1 MHVLGT
7 AGHVDHGKST
17 LVQALT
23 GIDPDRLAEEK
34 ARGLTIDLG
43 FAWLTTPGGREVG
56 IVDVPGHERFVHNM
70 LAGVGSIDGTIFV
83 VDAVEGWKPQSEEH
97 LQILDLLGARG
108 GVVALTK
115 ADLVDDDTI
124 DLASEEVAERIAGTA
139 LDGAEIVPVSARA
152 PSGLPE
158 LLAAIDRLLDRTPD
172 PADHDRPRVFVDRS
186 FSIKGAGTV
195 VTGTLTGGTLR
206 ADDDVEIAP
215 SGVRA
220 RIRGI
225 QTHHRDRTI
234 AEPVARVALNLAGL
248 DRHQIV
254 RGDAVVRPGQWRA
267 TRALGVRLRA
277 VRSLPQPI
285 TGRGSFKV
293 YVGAAETGA
302 KLTLLDV
309 SRVGAGGEAYARLLL
324 DEPIVAT
331 ESDRFVLR
339 DTGRRETVA
348 GGVILDAHPVP
359 GRFTRGRLVERLAL
373 RAAAEDVAPLVVAE
387 RGVIP
392 ADDVVALTGTKEP
405 RGALRLRSY
414 VADPSWLERTLSRIE
429 AALRDFHEAEPLARG
444 MQRDEARRAASI
456 PDARLFLEILEQA
469 RDRIALE
476 GALLHLASHAVRL
489 TPEQEAVRAKLFDA
503 AAGFS
508 PPSLAELQQSHGGK
522 LVAALIDSGDLVKLS
537 PQMVFSHTALEDAK
551 RILSEAVAVEG
562 PLTASRIR
570 ELLGT
575 SRKYVIPL
583 LEYLDATGFTR
594 RDGDVRTVRG
604 SG

>member
-70 LAGVGSIDGTIFV
+70 LAGVGSIDATIFV
-83 VDAVEGWKPQSEEH
+83 VDAAEGWKPQSEEH
-97 LQILDLLGARG
+97 LQILNLLGAHG

-124 DLASEEVAERIAGTA
+124 DLAREEVAERIAGTA

-152 PSGLPE
+152 LTGLPE

-225 QTHHRDRTI
+225 QTHHRDRTL

-267 TRALGVRLRA
+267 THALGVRLRA

-293 YVGAAETGA
+293 YVGAAEIGA

-309 SRVGAGGEAYARLLL
+309 PRVGAGGEAYARLLL

-331 ESDRFVLR
+331 EGDRFVLR

-359 GRFTRGRLVERLAL
+359 GRFTRGRLVDRLAA

-405 RGALRLRSY
+405 RGAVRLRSY
-414 VADPSWLERTLSRIE
+414 AADPGWLDRTLSRIE
-429 AALRDFHEAEPLARG
+429 AILRDFHEAEPLARG
-444 MQRDEARRAASI
+444 MPRDDARRAASI

-469 RDRIALE
+469 PERVALE
-476 GALLHLASHAVRL
+476 GALLHLVSHAVRL
-489 TPEQEAVRAKLFDA
+489 TPEQEAARAKLMDA
-503 AAGFS
+503 ASGFA
-508 PPSLAELQQSHGGK
+508 PPSLAELQRSHGGK
-522 LVAALIDSGDLVKLS
+522 LVGALIDSADLVKLS
-537 PQMVFSHTALEDAK
+537 PQMVFSRTALEDAK
-551 RILSEAVAVEG
+551 RIMSEAVASEG

-594 RDGDVRTVRG
+594 RDGDVRTVR
-604 SG
+604 